1 MVSKKKVSKTTAAGI
16 GGLARGVK
24 GSRYV
29 SSRLRRA
36 GWLARERE
44 KDMGRVEKRV
54 AQQKLVMAGQKGNEF
69 LKSIQNHFSKI
80 LTTILPKWLQFLFL

>member
-1 MVSKKKVSKTTAAGI
+1 MLVNKKKVSKTTAAGT
-16 GGLARGVK
+16 GGLARDVK

-44 KDMGRVEKRV
+44 RDVGRVEKRV
-54 AQQKLVMAGQKGNEF
+54 A
-69 LKSIQNHFSKI
+69 
-80 LTTILPKWLQFLFL
+80 